1 MAIAPRIERLLRTEG
16 VTYEVVAHPRTYEA
30 TFTAAVSH
38 VQGADLA
45 KAVLLHDEKDDT
57 FVLAVLPATKRVHL
71 GVLEAATHRPF
82 ELASE
87 TDVAEH
93 FGDCELG
100 AVPPLGKPYGL
111 ESIIDDSIAAR
122 DDVWFEAGDH
132 VDLVHVTG
140 DDFRRLIHDAD
151 LVHFGRPS

>member
-1 MAIAPRIERLLRTEG
+1 MSIAPKIERLLRSEG
-16 VTYEVVAHPRTYEA
+16 VTYDVMEHPRTYEA

-38 VQGADLA
+38 VRGANLA
-45 KAVLLHDEKDDT
+45 KAVVLHDEKDDS

-87 TDVAEH
+87 AEVAKL

-100 AVPPLGKPYGL
+100 AVPPFGKAYGL
-111 ESIIDDSIAAR
+111 ETIVDDSIAAQ
-122 DDVWFEAGDH
+122 DEVWFEAGDH
-132 VDLVHVTG
+132 VDLVHVKG
-140 DDFRRLIHDAD
+140 SDFRRLIHDAD